1 MPTLVGPDEPQAA
14 SPPLEARAAAAG
26 VPEDAPSSLL
36 REREGEKYGGSPEGI
51 RKHYDLDTEFWKLVL
66 GPTLTYSSALFT
78 SPDDHLDDAQ
88 RRKIEWHLSASG
100 AHKIKSAL
108 DVGCGWGSVLR
119 RLSQIP
125 GLERAVGLTLSNTQ
139 AEYLYS
145 QQLPNVEVRLENWAA
160 HEPKAPY
167 DSIISIGAFEH
178 FAKPEETQEEKI
190 SVYADFFA
198 RCRSWLS
205 PSGRMSLQT
214 IAFGNMER
222 NEASDFMNREI
233 FPDSDLPFLRD
244 IVSAVAGK
252 FEIVAFRND
261 RLHYARTYDRWAMNL
276 RQNRERAVELVGEE
290 TVMRNERY
298 FKLTSMGF
306 RMGKQ
311 HLLRFALRPIR
322 KSWVLTGADY
332 WGI

>member
-1 MPTLVGPDEPQAA
+1 MAGLLAPDQLGVGI
-14 SPPLEARAAAAG
+14 
-26 VPEDAPSSLL
+26 PSL
-36 REREGEKYGGSPEGI
+36 REREGDKYGGSAEGI
-51 RKHYDLDTEFWKLVL
+51 RKHYDLDTEFWRLVL
-66 GPTLTYSSALFT
+66 GPTLTYSCALFAG
-78 SPDDHLDDAQ
+78 PDEHLDAAQ
-88 RRKIEWHLSASG
+88 RRKIDWHLESSG
-100 AHKIKSAL
+100 APGAKSAL

-119 RLSQIP
+119 RFSETP
-125 GLERAVGLTLSNTQ
+125 TVERSVGLTLSTTQ
-139 AEYLYS
+139 AEYLS
-145 QQLPNVEVRLENWAA
+145 AQNLPRVDVRLENWAV
-160 HEPKAPY
+160 HEPAAPY

-178 FAKPEETQEEKI
+178 FAKTEETPEEKI

-198 RCRSWLS
+198 RCHNWLS

-222 NEASDFMNREI
+222 EGASDFMNREV
-233 FPDSDLPFLRD
+233 FPDSDLPFLHD
-244 IVSAVAGK
+244 IVHALEGL

-276 RQNRERAVELVGEE
+276 RRNRVQAVSLVGEE
-290 TVMRNERY
+290 AVSRNERY

-322 KSWVLTGADY
+322 KSWALTGADH
-332 WGI
+332 WGV